1 MPAPKN
7 PKRVLYGV
15 FRIVTDE
22 LAVPLTPL
30 TITRAGA
37 DADRARINE
46 GVVCT
51 VTITEVK
58 P

>member
-1 MPAPKN
+1 MPTPKN

-15 FRIVTDE
+15 FRLVTDE

-37 DADRARINE
+37 DADRARIDQ

-51 VTITEVK
+51 VTIQEAK